1 MKKVMVAMSG
11 GVDSSVAALLL
22 KEAGFSVAGVTMSF
36 ANNSSDSESRKGEQ
50 KNIED
55 AKRIANQLKIKHYII
70 DFSKDLEDKVIAN
83 FLKGY
88 LGGKT
93 PNPCVYCNK
102 FIKFGSLLKKVKK
115 LGFDFLATG
124 HYAKIE
130 KNKDRF
136 LLKKPKDKAK
146 DQTYFIYSI
155 KKENLADILFP
166 LADYK
171 KDQVQDIAK
180 EKQLSVFNKPQSQDL
195 CFILQKKY
203 TDFIKAKKG
212 KEEYGLIVNTDGE
225 VLGKHKGISFYTVG
239 QRKGLGISA
248 KQPLYVL
255 SIDPKYDKIVVG
267 KKERLKSK
275 GLIAENLNLLVDVF
289 PKKAKA
295 KIRYA
300 HKEAAC
306 SLENYSGK
314 LKVIFSHK
322 QEAITPGQAVVF
334 YNKDIVLGGAIIKE
348 ALDEN
353 N

>member
-22 KEAGFSVAGVTMSF
+22 KEAGYFVAGVTMSF
-36 ANNSSDSESRKGEQ
+36 ADKASDNEAKKCEQ

-55 AKRIANQLKIKHYII
+55 ARRIAKQLQIKHYTI
-70 DFSKDLEDKVIAN
+70 DCSKDFEDKVITN

-88 LGGKT
+88 LSGKT

-102 FIKFGSLLKKVKK
+102 FIKFGSLLKKTKK

-124 HYAKIE
+124 HYAKIIKSKE
-130 KNKDRF
+130 KF
-136 LLKKPKDKAK
+136 LLKKPKDKTK

-155 KKENLADILFP
+155 KKENLANILFP

-171 KDQVQDIAK
+171 KEEVQAIAK
-180 EKQLSVFNKPQSQDL
+180 EKQLSVFEKPQSQDL
-195 CFILQKKY
+195 CFILQQKY
-203 TDFIKAKKG
+203 TDFIKIKKR
-212 KEEYGLIVNTDGE
+212 KEKDGFIVNRDGE
-225 VLGKHKGISFYTVG
+225 ILGKHKGISFYTVG
-239 QRKGLGISA
+239 QRKGLGVSA

-255 SIDPKYDKIVVG
+255 SIDAKGNRIIVG
-267 KKERLKSK
+267 KKERLKKK
-275 GLIAENLNLLVDVF
+275 GLIAENINFLADVF

-300 HKEAAC
+300 HKEAECKIEATG
-306 SLENYSGK
+306 EK
-314 LKVIFSHK
+314 LKIIFSHK

-334 YNKDIVLGGAIIKE
+334 YNRDIVLGGGIIKE
-348 ALDEN
+348 ALYEHN
-353 N
+353 

>member
-22 KEAGFSVAGVTMSF
+22 KEAGFFVAGVTMSF
-36 ANNSSDSESRKGEQ
+36 ANKSLDSESRKIEQ

-55 AKRIANQLKIKHYII
+55 AKQIAKQLKIKHYII
-70 DFSKDLEDKVIAN
+70 DFSKDLENKVIEN

-88 LGGKT
+88 LEGKT
-93 PNPCVYCNK
+93 PNPCVHCNK
-102 FIKFGSLLKKVKK
+102 VIKFGALLKKAKK
-115 LGFDFLATG
+115 LGFNFLATG

-136 LLKKPKDKAK
+136 LLKKPKDKTK

-171 KDQVQDIAK
+171 KEQIQDIAK
-180 EKQLSVFNKPQSQDL
+180 ERQLSVFDKPQSQDL

-203 TDFIKAKKG
+203 TDFIKVKKG
-212 KEEYGLIVNTDGE
+212 REKCGLIVNTDGE
-225 VLGKHKGISFYTVG
+225 ALGKHKGISFYTIG

-248 KQPLYVL
+248 KEPLYVL
-255 SIDPKYDKIVVG
+255 AIDAKNNKIVVG
-267 KKERLKSK
+267 KKKRLKKK
-275 GLIAENLNLLVDVF
+275 GLIAGNLNLFVDVF
-289 PKKAKA
+289 PKKTKA

-300 HKEAAC
+300 HKEAVC
-306 SLENYSGK
+306 SLENYGKK
-314 LKVIFSHK
+314 LKAIFLHK

-334 YNKDIVLGGAIIKE
+334 YNKDIVLGGGIIEE
-348 ALDEN
+348 ALDEYN
-353 N
+353 